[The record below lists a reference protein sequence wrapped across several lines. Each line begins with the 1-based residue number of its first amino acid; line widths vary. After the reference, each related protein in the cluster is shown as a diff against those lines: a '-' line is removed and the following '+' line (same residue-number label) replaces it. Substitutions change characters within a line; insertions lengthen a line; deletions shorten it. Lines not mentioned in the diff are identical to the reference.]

1 MSDFFKGKKCSV
13 CGKPATR
20 AHFGRL
26 LCDSPECLCEARET
40 RECVG
45 KTMKP
50 GGPVS
55 ADELLGKKK

>member
-1 MSDFFKGKKCSV
+1 MSNFFREKKCQV

-26 LCDSPECLCEARET
+26 LCDSDECLGEARENK
-40 RECVG
+40 ECVG
-45 KTMKP
+45 KTINP
-50 GGPVS
+50 HPVS